1 MIGSDRDV
9 ERPCFFVWQQIISKL
24 YQKMLDNIYIYI
36 MVYGSS
42 CRKSTGTGSNISRR
56 TGGGRE
62 VNNYIERLIQM
73 KALVCELCCKKKVG
87 DLFG

>member
-1 MIGSDRDV
+1 
-9 ERPCFFVWQQIISKL
+9 
-24 YQKMLDNIYIYI
+24 

-56 TGGGRE
+56 TWGGRE